1 MLLPYEPLI
10 KIAYSKIKCYN
21 HKTQKKVKTG
31 EIHTYNSKQYV
42 IPLKNDQ
49 PFSCAE
55 EVVIIKAEDY
65 FRMDKLLQQRKLEY
79 DDYLERNIAL
89 ERELKELKVNLK
101 YYTDI
106 NADTKI
112 SKLMKIEKEYSK
124 VQKKHEREYLEILN
138 QLKGKNNELLEAK
151 KEINSKEDLIKELK
165 REKKGP
171 EEGFLGK
178 MRGIFPKKI
187 SEDEKRINN
196 EKK

>member
-10 KIAYSKIKCYN
+10 KIAHSKIKCYN

-31 EIHTYNSKQYV
+31 EIHTYKSKQYV
-42 IPLKNDQ
+42 IPLKNDH
-49 PFSCAE
+49 PFSCDE
-55 EVVIIKAEDY
+55 EVAIIKAEDY
-65 FRMDKLLQQRKLEY
+65 FRMDILLQQRKLEY

-112 SKLMKIEKEYSK
+112 SQLQKIEKEY
-124 VQKKHEREYLEILN
+124 LEIEN
-138 QLKGKNNELLEAK
+138 QLKGKNKELLEAK

-165 REKKGP
+165 REKEES

-187 SEDEKRINN
+187 SEDKKRVNN
-196 EKK
+196 QKK

>member
-1 MLLPYEPLI
+1 M
-10 KIAYSKIKCYN
+10 
-21 HKTQKKVKTG
+21 
-31 EIHTYNSKQYV
+31 
-42 IPLKNDQ
+42 
-49 PFSCAE
+49 
-55 EVVIIKAEDY
+55 
-65 FRMDKLLQQRKLEY
+65 
-79 DDYLERNIAL
+79 
-89 ERELKELKVNLK
+89 
-101 YYTDI
+101 
-106 NADTKI
+106 
-112 SKLMKIEKEYSK
+112 
-124 VQKKHEREYLEILN
+124 EILN

>member
-10 KIAYSKIKCYN
+10 KIAHSKIKCYD

-55 EVVIIKAEDY
+55 EVAIIKAEDY

-89 ERELKELKVNLK
+89 ERELKELKGKLK
-101 YYTDI
+101 YYADI

-112 SKLMKIEKEYSK
+112 SQLQKIEKEFQQIRS
-124 VQKKHEREYLEILN
+124 KHENEYLDMEN
-138 QLKGKNNELLEAK
+138 QLKRKNKELLEAK

-165 REKKGP
+165 EE

-178 MRGIFPKKI
+178 MKGIFPKKR
-187 SEDEKRINN
+187 SEDKKRINN

>member
-10 KIAYSKIKCYN
+10 KIAHSKIKCYN

-55 EVVIIKAEDY
+55 EVAIIKSEDY
-65 FRMDKLLQQRKLEY
+65 FRIDKLLQQRKLEY

-89 ERELKELKVNLK
+89 ERELKELKVKLE
-101 YYTDI
+101 YYTAI

-112 SKLMKIEKEYSK
+112 SQLKKIEKEFSQVKTKYEK
-124 VQKKHEREYLEILN
+124 EYLEIET
-138 QLKGKNNELLEAK
+138 QLKRKNKELLEAK

-165 REKKGP
+165 GEK
-171 EEGFLGK
+171 EEGFLEK
-178 MRGIFPKKI
+178 MKGIFPKKI
-187 SEDEKRINN
+187 SEDKKHINN

>member
-10 KIAYSKIKCYN
+10 KIAHSKIKCYN

-49 PFSCAE
+49 PYSCAE
-55 EVVIIKAEDY
+55 EVAVIKAEDY

-89 ERELKELKVNLK
+89 ERELKEVKEKLK

-112 SKLMKIEKEYSK
+112 SRLKKIEKELSQ
-124 VQKKHEREYLEILN
+124 VQTKHEKKYLEMEN
-138 QLKGKNNELLEAK
+138 QLKRKNKELLEAK

-165 REKKGP
+165 EEKEEQ

-178 MRGIFPKKI
+178 MKGIFPKKI
-187 SEDEKRINN
+187 SEDKKRINN

>member
-10 KIAYSKIKCYN
+10 KIEHSKIKCYN

-31 EIHTYNSKQYV
+31 EIHTYNSKKYV

-49 PFSCAE
+49 PFSCDE
-55 EVVIIKAEDY
+55 EVAIIKAEDY

-89 ERELKELKVNLK
+89 ERELKELKEKLK

-106 NADTKI
+106 KADTKI
-112 SKLMKIEKEYSK
+112 SQLKKIEKEFQQIQS
-124 VQKKHEREYLEILN
+124 KHEKEYLEIEN
-138 QLKGKNNELLEAK
+138 QLKQKNKEFLEAK

-165 REKKGP
+165 EEEE

-178 MRGIFPKKI
+178 MKGIFPKKK
-187 SEDEKRINN
+187 SSN
-196 EKK
+196 EKQANKKNK